1 MSTVTPKS
9 VLRDA
14 AIGFAL
20 GLVLMLGVGYGAAF
34 LTEPAATSASNTP

>member
-9 VLRDA
+9 VVRNA

-34 LTEPAATSASNTP
+34 LTGPATTSSNTP